1 MDSLFYDSIVK
12 PPCSNFRVIAV
23 MFQVSEYLGNL
34 RYFVGS
40 RGHLEDLHSL
50 FEKES
55 FDKFTDGIVQQFM
68 KEEELRAHHQ
78 VWFLSL
84 R

>member
-1 MDSLFYDSIVK
+1 M
-12 PPCSNFRVIAV
+12 
-23 MFQVSEYLGNL
+23 
-34 RYFVGS
+34 
-40 RGHLEDLHSL
+40 EDLHSL

-78 VWFLSL
+78 VSFYDDFFFFLHFIQESL
-84 R
+84 FSKDQ